1 MKALLIVDLQNDF
14 CPGGAL
20 PAPDG
25 DRVVPV
31 INSIMDKFDI
41 VVASRDWHP
50 EGTVHFDKWP
60 VHCIENTPGADFHP
74 DLERDKISLQVFK
87 GTGDRDDGYSAFE
100 ATSHDFDSVLRE
112 NGVRE
117 VYVSGLTTEYCVK
130 STAADSMKKGYKT
143 YLITDAVEGIR
154 QNPGD
159 VREALNEMTGMGIQM
174 IRSDQII

>member
-1 MKALLIVDLQNDF
+1 MKALLIVDVQNDF

-31 INSIMDKFDI
+31 INRIMDKFNF

-60 VHCIENTPGADFHP
+60 EHCIKNTPGADFHP
-74 DLERDKISLQVFK
+74 GLETDKISLQVFK
-87 GTGDRDDGYSAFE
+87 GTGDVDDGYSAFE
-100 ATSHDFDSVLRE
+100 ATSHDLDRVLRE
-112 NGVRE
+112 YGVEE

-130 STAADSMKKGYKT
+130 STAADSQKKGYKT
-143 YLITDAVEGIR
+143 YLVTDAVEGVK
-154 QNPGD
+154 QNPDD
-159 VREALNEMTGMGIQM
+159 VKKALDEMAGIGIQM